1 MGFAPENTL
10 IVAGINE
17 FKSSFCAILFHCFSH
32 QMQAVFPVPQVLETQ
47 PAVGH
52 QLQREL
58 EFALVADQR

>member
-17 FKSSFCAILFHCFSH
+17 FESSFCAILFRCFS
-32 QMQAVFPVPQVLETQ
+32 
-47 PAVGH
+47 H

>member
-32 QMQAVFPVPQVLETQ
+32 QLQD
-47 PAVGH
+47 AVGH